1 MLNIINFK
9 SKPKKTTF
17 APEWNYYIV
26 ETILNDVNVKK
37 LHSFLLKKEKN
48 ILKLKKTNH
57 GYTGLKNHTTTRHG
71 NYNLFSFKNK
81 EIDNLKNEIIKI
93 HNKFVFNLNLKPVK
107 NLYVKGWFNVMRKN
121 EYIKPHI
128 HSLDPDTYLGGHF
141 CISCENTSTYYINSI
156 NQINE
161 PETYE
166 SKNIPSKLTLFQN
179 YIPHYTNKHRGK
191 KERITIAFDLHLTKS
206 NNIDIKLI

>member
-9 SKPKKTTF
+9 SKPKKTPF

-57 GYTGLKNHTTTRHG
+57 GHTGLKNHTTTRHG

>member
-9 SKPKKTTF
+9 SEPKKTPF

-37 LHSFLLKKEKN
+37 LHSFLLNKEKN

-81 EIDNLKNEIIKI
+81 EIDILKNEIIKM

-128 HSLDPDTYLGGHF
+128 HSFDPTTYLGGHF

-166 SKNIPSKLTLFQN
+166 SKNIPGKLTLFQN